1 MRSDT
6 RATLI
11 DDATTLVRRR
21 GYAGFSYADLSEAVG
36 IRKPSIHHYF
46 PLKEDLG
53 AAIVDA
59 YTTAFAERLEEISAT
74 SRNTRKRLE
83 SYAALYR
90 EGLAAG
96 EGCLCGVLA
105 SELAGLP
112 TKVRSGVER
121 FFALNL
127 DWLEQVLRDDGTARR
142 SRGPDAARRRATT
155 VLSTF
160 QGAVF
165 VALAMGTPDTFDA
178 AVSGLLGTLA
188 PVPAAHR

>member
-1 MRSDT
+1 MVDT
-6 RATLI
+6 RSSLI
-11 DDATTLVRRR
+11 DDATTLVRRH
-21 GYAGFSYADLSEAVG
+21 GYAGFSYADLAEAVG
-36 IRKPSIHHYF
+36 IRKPSIHHHF

-53 AAIVDA
+53 VEIVAVYTQRFGERLAGIAGSSSDLRGRLDA
-59 YTTAFAERLEEISAT
+59 YAG
-74 SRNTRKRLE
+74 
-83 SYAALYR
+83 LYR

-178 AVSGLLGTLA
+178 AVSGLLSTFA
-188 PVPAAHR
+188 P

>member
-127 DWLEQVLRDDGTARR
+127 DWIEHVLRDDGTARG
-142 SRGPDAARRRATT
+142 SCGPEAARRRATT
-155 VLSTF
+155 VLATF

-178 AVSGLLGTLA
+178 AVSGLLSTFA
-188 PVPAAHR
+188 PAPAAHR